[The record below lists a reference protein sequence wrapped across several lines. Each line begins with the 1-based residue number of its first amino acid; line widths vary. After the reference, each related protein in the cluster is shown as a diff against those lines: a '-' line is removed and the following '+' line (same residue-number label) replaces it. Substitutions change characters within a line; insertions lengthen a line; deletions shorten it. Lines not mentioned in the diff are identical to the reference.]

1 MLDVLLQILSVLGI
15 VLLVLLGLL
24 LLVILLVLFFPITYR
39 AEGTKTPEE
48 LSVRVKANWLFG
60 LLRLRYAYPE
70 PGRVT
75 VKLLFFKLFETGEDT
90 EKEADKK
97 KKDKKT
103 EDKKAKD
110 KKAKDKKRKD
120 KKKDKKAK
128 DRKTEDG
135 KKTDGKTEEAERTA
149 GNQAPDRTVTEQSGA
164 PNTADTAR
172 AASQQSAEPPK
183 EEAPEEP
190 QNGFFKKIEKI
201 KYTIVDTYD
210 KIKQIWQ
217 NISYYA
223 ELLREEE
230 TRLLFSHAKLRIF
243 KILKSIRP
251 RKLKADV
258 LFGTGSPDTTG
269 YAFGVYAALS
279 PMLGP
284 HVAVTPDFE
293 RAVLQGEFEA
303 AGHVM
308 AAVGLWHLLR
318 VAVDRRLWRLLDK
331 LKGNAQDKRGNGGK
345 DGR

>member
-1 MLDVLLQILSVLGI
+1 MLDVFLQILSVLGI

-24 LLVILLVLFFPITYR
+24 LSVILLVLFFPVTYH

-48 LSVRVKANWLFG
+48 LSVRVRANWVFG

-90 EKEADKK
+90 EKGEDKK

-103 EDKKAKD
+103 EKKKAKD
-110 KKAKDKKRKD
+110 KKKKDKRAKDKEIND
-120 KKKDKKAK
+120 KK
-128 DRKTEDG
+128 TGDG
-135 KKTDGKTEEAERTA
+135 RGIGGKTQDAEGA
-149 GNQAPDRTVTEQSGA
+149 ADGQAPDRTVTEQSGA
-164 PNTADTAR
+164 PNKTDTAE
-172 AASQQSAEPPK
+172 AAARQSAEPSQEK
-183 EEAPEEP
+183 APEES
-190 QNGFFKKIEKI
+190 QNGFFKKFEKI
-201 KYTIVDTYD
+201 KYTITDTYD

-230 TRLLFSHAKLRIF
+230 TRLLFSHATLRIF

-331 LKGNAQDKRGNGGK
+331 LKGSAQDKRGNGGK
-345 DGR
+345 NGR